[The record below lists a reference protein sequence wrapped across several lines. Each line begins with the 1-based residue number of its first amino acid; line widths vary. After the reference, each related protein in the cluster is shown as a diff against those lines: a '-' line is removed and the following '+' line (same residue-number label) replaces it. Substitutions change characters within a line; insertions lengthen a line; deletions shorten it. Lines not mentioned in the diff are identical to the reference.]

1 MRSRHSFPWPVNY
14 ASMQPGGA
22 ALAVVGDHPDA
33 VMLDARSGGEVATLC
48 GHLDYSFAVAWHPSR
63 PLLATGN
70 QVCTSPAGSST
81 GGWPTTL
88 CREA

>member
-1 MRSRHSFPWPVNY
+1 
-14 ASMQPGGA
+14 MQPSGA

-33 VMLDARSGGEVATLC
+33 LLLDARSGREMATLH

-70 QVCTSPAGSST
+70 QARSRPSCT
-81 GGWPTTL
+81 GGTRAVTSAAAVNVSACHL
-88 CREA
+88 LLSRHTI

>member
-1 MRSRHSFPWPVNY
+1 MCVLRSRHSFPWPVNY

-33 VMLDARSGGEVATLC
+33 LLLDARSGQEMATLH

-70 QVCTSPAGSST
+70 QARSRPSCTGAPG
-81 GGWPTTL
+81 L
-88 CREA
+88 

>member
-1 MRSRHSFPWPVNY
+1 
-14 ASMQPGGA
+14 MQPGGA

-33 VMLDARSGGEVATLC
+33 LLLDARSGQEMATLH

-70 QVCTSPAGSST
+70 QARSRPKLSWGTWAVTSAAAVNVSACHLSHVRHT
-81 GGWPTTL
+81 I
-88 CREA
+88 